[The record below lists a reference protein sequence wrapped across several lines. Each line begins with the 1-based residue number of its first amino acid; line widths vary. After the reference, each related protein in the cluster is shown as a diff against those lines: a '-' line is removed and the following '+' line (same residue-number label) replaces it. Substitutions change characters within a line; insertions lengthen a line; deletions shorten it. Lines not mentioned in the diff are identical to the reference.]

1 MTNHDRG
8 KNKPGLQ
15 RKRFKNRF
23 VTILILYSINIRIQS
38 EILTT
43 KLCAVIKN
51 NTRLIK
57 MQCKLCRPI
66 GSVFNCVD
74 DGKLASCFGQLY
86 IILAEI

>member
-43 KLCAVIKN
+43 KLCAVIK
-51 NTRLIK
+51 
-57 MQCKLCRPI
+57 
-66 GSVFNCVD
+66 
-74 DGKLASCFGQLY
+74 
-86 IILAEI
+86 IIQG